1 MFLEFMTREVWDALI
16 VGTLIVGAALAALR
30 LYTDF
35 TRRDEEPLPP
45 SRADQPIRR
54 RKPSQPDASAET
66 RNPDSQP

>member
-16 VGTLIVGAALAALR
+16 VGALIVGAALAALR

-35 TRRDEEPLPP
+35 TRPDDEPVPP

-54 RKPSQPDASAET
+54 TPSQLDAPAET
-66 RNPDSQP
+66 RNPDSQH